1 MIKLIASDMDGTL
14 LNDKMAVSDRNI
26 QAIKNAQKEGIE
38 FIIATGRSLD
48 EAKPFL
54 KNRVHP
60 GYITLNGAEVYDENE
75 NLISSNP
82 ISKSSK
88 KKVIDYL
95 RKHQI
100 YFEVV
105 TNKGIFSDNKDM
117 RITSLAQLLVK
128 LNPSTTYEQ
137 ALEDTMERIKLTP
150 MTFIENYDKIF
161 NDPSYQ
167 IMKILAFS
175 DKEHEVLKP
184 LRLDIEK
191 NISDVV
197 VTSSSSNNIEINSTD
212 AQKGIALLQYAKDK
226 NIDQTETMAIGDNLN
241 DESMIRDASI
251 GVAMKNAIPVIAD
264 LAEIQ
269 TDNNVNDGVAQ
280 IVEKVIEKVQ
290 KQEK

>member
-1 MIKLIASDMDGTL
+1 
-14 LNDKMAVSDRNI
+14 
-26 QAIKNAQKEGIE
+26 
-38 FIIATGRSLD
+38 
-48 EAKPFL
+48 
-54 KNRVHP
+54 
-60 GYITLNGAEVYDENE
+60 
-75 NLISSNP
+75 
-82 ISKSSK
+82 
-88 KKVIDYL
+88 
-95 RKHQI
+95 
-100 YFEVV
+100 
-105 TNKGIFSDNKDM
+105 M

-241 DESMIRDASI
+241 DESMIRDAGI